1 MITEQYQQHWLRDLG
16 LLTQPAR
23 ETPEPERSKNGR
35 TKTQRQAYCRLT
47 REQMQKLI
55 EYVTPDAQRYSQRQ
69 AYCRLT
75 REQMQKL
82 IEYVTPDAQ
91 RYLMHANQIYD
102 ATPPELLTDPSGNV
116 MKWLTFRKLVEDIRK
131 GRDKTAGHKKYAI
144 IRMINSG
151 QSIEQIIEKH
161 PNISKKYVQEIVRE
175 LRKARK

>member
-35 TKTQRQAYCRLT
+35 TKT
-47 REQMQKLI
+47 
-55 EYVTPDAQRYSQRQ
+55 QRQ